1 MNKKSKAIGKQQ
13 KMGCIKYKQ
22 FWIYSKEQVHLQ
34 NKETQM

>member
-1 MNKKSKAIGKQQ
+1 
-13 KMGCIKYKQ
+13 MGCIKYKQ